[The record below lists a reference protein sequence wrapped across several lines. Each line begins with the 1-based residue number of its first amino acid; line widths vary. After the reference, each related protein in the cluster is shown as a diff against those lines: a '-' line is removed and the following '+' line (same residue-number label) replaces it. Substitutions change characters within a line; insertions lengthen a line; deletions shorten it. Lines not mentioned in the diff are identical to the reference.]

1 MAVGYTGSRTNVGVG
16 KVSQQF
22 SLLYLLQFSILSLLV
37 RRSSV
42 SANGGAK
49 CCCYRFISVC
59 DAAQNMIIGCRHHL
73 EPLEP
78 PFSLLTPPSPRL
90 LLLHLPVLLLRLRI
104 TTATSLSLSLSL
116 SLSQLLQRCHKQ
128 QQAAS
133 AAQQANTRSFAESSN
148 AAKRAKLQ

>member
-1 MAVGYTGSRTNVGVG
+1 M
-16 KVSQQF
+16 
-22 SLLYLLQFSILSLLV
+22 LLL
-37 RRSSV
+37 
-42 SANGGAK
+42 
-49 CCCYRFISVC
+49 RFLSVC

-104 TTATSLSLSLSL
+104 TTATISLSLSLSL
-116 SLSQLLQRCHKQ
+116 SLLLPQLLQRCHKQ